1 LLAVERRTYRVSELT
16 GLIRG
21 VLEPS
26 FSQVWVEGE
35 VTQCRPAASG
45 HLYFTLKD
53 PQASLAAACFQ
64 GQRGGGMGGA
74 VSASS
79 GAWRAILREGQ
90 SVLCR
95 GKLSV
100 YPPRGTYQLIVDRVE
115 PLGMGSLLLAFEHL
129 KAKLAAEGLFRP
141 ELKRP
146 LPRLPQ
152 QIAVVTSPTGAAIA
166 DLLTILKRRAPQVRV
181 RIIPALVQGEEA
193 PAHLRAGLELA
204 LRYRLGEVVVLA
216 RGGGSPQDLWCFN
229 DESLARAIRASTLP
243 VISAVGHEV
252 DFTLA
257 DFVADLRAPT
267 PSAAA
272 ELLSNGWVDAR
283 LQVQEAARRLE
294 GAFRGQ
300 LAKKQFDLKQVSAR
314 LVSPRDRLRE
324 QAQRMDE
331 TQWRLER
338 AMKMRLERWAQSIAR
353 SSAQLDALSPLRVL
367 QRGYTLV
374 RDPVSGSVVK
384 SAQEVLPKQELE
396 VTFHDGKRRVQV
408 LESQTGGSG

>member
-35 VTQCRPAASG
+35 VSQCRPAASG

-53 PQASLAAACFQ
+53 AQASLAAACFQ
-64 GQRGGGMGGA
+64 GQRGGGG
-74 VSASS
+74 ASS
-79 GAWRAILREGQ
+79 SSWRAILRDGQ

-115 PLGMGSLLLAFEHL
+115 PLGVGSLLLAFEHL
-129 KAKLAAEGLFRP
+129 KARLAAEGLFRP
-141 ELKRP
+141 EIKRP

-152 QIAVVTSPTGAAIA
+152 RIAVVTSPTGAVIA
-166 DLLTILKRRAPQVRV
+166 DLLTVFRRRAPQIEVRV
-181 RIIPALVQGEEA
+181 IPAVVQGEDA
-193 PAHLRAGLELA
+193 PAHLKAGLELA
-204 LRYRLGEVVVLA
+204 SRYRLGDVVILA

-229 DESLARAIRASTLP
+229 DESLARAIRASALP
-243 VISAVGHEV
+243 VVSAVGHEV
-252 DFTLA
+252 DFTIA

-272 ELLSNGWVDAR
+272 EMLSNGWVDAR
-283 LQVQEAARRLE
+283 LQVQELARRLE
-294 GAFRGQ
+294 SAIRGR
-300 LAKKQFDLKQVSAR
+300 LAQQQFELRQCSSR
-314 LVSPRDRLRE
+314 LISPKDRLRE
-324 QAQRMDE
+324 QSQRLDDC
-331 TQWRLER
+331 QWRLER
-338 AMKMRLERWAQSIAR
+338 AVRFRLERWSQSLGR
-353 SSAQLDALSPLRVL
+353 SVAQLDALSPLRVL

-374 RDPVSGSVVK
+374 RDPESGSVVK
-384 SAQEVLPKQELE
+384 SAQEVFPNQELE
-396 VTFHDGKRRVQV
+396 VTFYDGKRRVRA
-408 LESQTGGSG
+408 LEESSGTPLG